1 MGFEEGKYIVKY
13 TVADSC
19 WNVANY
25 YIGVDMK
32 YMTDP
37 TVALSAAHNLT
48 MSNDPITW
56 LNLNEFA
63 KHHITDNCG
72 LQMIVGRRI
81 DGHDLA
87 CGASDSLSEV
97 SRYRENFKQWL
108 DGRNFSEL
116 VEVDDG
122 WMDKIPFCC
131 ADVGGEIDRKST
143 RLNSSHVAISYAV
156 FCLKKKKKKY
166 TTNVEE

>member
-25 YIGVDMK
+25 YIGVEVKDM
-32 YMTDP
+32 TNP

-63 KHHITDNCG
+63 KHPITDNCG
-72 LQMIVGRRI
+72 LKMIVGRRR
-81 DGHDLA
+81 GGPALA
-87 CGASDSLSEV
+87 WRARASLSAGA
-97 SRYRENFKQWL
+97 R
-108 DGRNFSEL
+108 
-116 VEVDDG
+116 
-122 WMDKIPFCC
+122 C
-131 ADVGGEIDRKST
+131 A
-143 RLNSSHVAISYAV
+143 
-156 FCLKKKKKKY
+156 
-166 TTNVEE
+166 